1 MNDLEIEVSNKL
13 FELSK
18 YHHIQPRPL
27 ITFAHGDML
36 YRLDYI
42 YINGINN
49 VAVYNMSN
57 KSKKLITVPYLR
69 PMFGEMVK
77 TLANAIDFEEK
88 TIESQEV

>member
-1 MNDLEIEVSNKL
+1 
-13 FELSK
+13 
-18 YHHIQPRPL
+18 
-27 ITFAHGDML
+27 ML

-88 TIESQEV
+88 TIESREV

>member
-1 MNDLEIEVSNKL
+1 MTDLEIEVSNKL

-27 ITFAHGDML
+27 ITFAYNDML

-57 KSKKLITVPYLR
+57 KSKKLVAVPYLR
-69 PMFGEMVK
+69 PMFGEMVQ
-77 TLANAIDFEEK
+77 TLAEAIVSEFDEE
-88 TIESQEV
+88 V